1 MASAETVT
9 LTPVAVDIS
18 AASVVVVQLPEHPP
32 VNAEVSTASVNV
44 ILKVI
49 DLAQPPI
56 LNGHT
61 SAADETIEMPVLYE
75 EHGEVHMPT
84 AIP

>member
-49 DLAQPPI
+49 DLTHSIPT
-56 LNGHT
+56 GHT